1 MKIKKEDNSYKF
13 YKNDELNEKY
23 KDEKLKDCNLY
34 YKVIRFC
41 YDIID
46 GRKAICEDEGSGQ
59 PAFYSAKESA
69 TIAKEIAQKFMNKID
84 GNGIGSKY
92 INSGIIDEYSD
103 YIYILAMIQNIKY
116 VKLNSLVWS
125 MPEGHLDLIKEI
137 SNNGADLF
145 GKLFEKEVIT
155 DKDRKLFEYLK
166 ENIKKLEDSYE
177 NLMDIPW
184 YSAEIM
190 SIAIEKGL
198 EGYIVNSANFI
209 NNSFLNLSYK
219 LIQD

>member
-166 ENIKKLEDSYE
+166 KNIKKLEDSYE
-177 NLMDIPW
+177 NLMDNPW
-184 YSAEIM
+184 YSVDIM
-190 SIAIEKGL
+190 SIAKEKGL

-209 NNSFLNLSYK
+209 SNSFLNLSYK